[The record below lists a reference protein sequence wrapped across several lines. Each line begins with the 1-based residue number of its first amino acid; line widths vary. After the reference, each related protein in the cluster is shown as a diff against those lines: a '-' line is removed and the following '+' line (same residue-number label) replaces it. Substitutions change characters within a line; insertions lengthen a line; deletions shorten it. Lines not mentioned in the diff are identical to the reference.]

1 MVSDDPES
9 FADLDG
15 HQDPAPGHP
24 GLSDIPKTMNPADAQ
39 KAQEQSPAQMSTLQF
54 LGQELK
60 GVYDVTAGP
69 IVDAVEHPVQTV
81 ENAASNLVEGVKD
94 VAKDPKGTLSGAAEG
109 AKDLAIQFGSKVA
122 SGDPRAIGQAVGI
135 VATVAYAA
143 ENVRVGAYE
152 HGGGGAN
159 LKNTPF
165 NGNRLAV
172 DYHPFGKAGTATASK
187 NVLHVDIKIQQLG
200 INVRHWT
207 P

>member
-1 MVSDDPES
+1 MRRSRLKSLLRPV
-9 FADLDG
+9 
-15 HQDPAPGHP
+15 
-24 GLSDIPKTMNPADAQ
+24 
-39 KAQEQSPAQMSTLQF
+39 TL
-54 LGQELK
+54 
-60 GVYDVTAGP
+60 
-69 IVDAVEHPVQTV
+69 
-81 ENAASNLVEGVKD
+81 
-94 VAKDPKGTLSGAAEG
+94 
-109 AKDLAIQFGSKVA
+109 
-122 SGDPRAIGQAVGI
+122 AIGQVVGTA
-135 VATVAYAA
+135 ATVAYTA

-187 NVLHVDIKIQQLG
+187 NVLHLDIKIQQLG